1 MRDRPFRV
9 GAIGTGNVFNH
20 AHVPAYVA
28 LDSVQLV
35 AIYDPDLQAAERT
48 RQNYTEQLTQATGD
62 PADPAEVVLCTSP
75 EVLLEQVDMV
85 DICTPARWHPYYVA
99 MALERDIHAMTEKPM
114 ARTWWEAQHAA
125 TVASESRALFQ
136 LNDDNVFL
144 PRYRILRNI
153 IDSGMIGQVQTVWIA
168 RGSHGPESNPWFWQ
182 PQEGGGGCVMDYGT
196 HAVTSVWFLIGYDK
210 VPTEVR
216 SLGLATRQRMRLI
229 GRRFRQ
235 IEIDDDAHFKVRF
248 VDPANGDWVTAVI
261 EATWSWPELG
271 PRGDSL
277 HGYISIK
284 GSTGVATGYV
294 DEEDRDYV
302 RVTWYADGERLF
314 PVETVLAER
323 ESFQAEIDNF
333 VRCIQAGE
341 PSILNADV
349 GVGVMGVL
357 NAAQLS
363 ELRGR
368 VAITL
373 QDVAEFSQ
381 QVAGDAPNPW
391 QGGDRIISVLAK
403 PYQLSTVQAPSGSSD
418 PGGQAH

>member
-1 MRDRPFRV
+1 MSDEPFRV

-28 LDSVQLV
+28 LDSVQLA
-35 AIYDPDLQAAERT
+35 AIYDPDPRAAERT
-48 RQNYTEQLTQATGD
+48 RQSYAEQLAQATGS
-62 PADPAEVVLCTSP
+62 PADPAEVALCSSP
-75 EVLLEQVDMV
+75 EALLEQVDMV

-114 ARTWWEAQHAA
+114 ARTWWEARHAA
-125 TVASESRALFQ
+125 EVAAESSAFFQ
-136 LNDDNVFL
+136 LNDDNPFL
-144 PRYRILRNI
+144 PRYRVLRNV

-168 RGSHGPESNPWFWQ
+168 RGSHGPERNPWFWQ
-182 PQEGGGGCVMDYGT
+182 SQEGGGGCVMDYGT
-196 HAVTSVWFLIGYDK
+196 HAVTSVWFLLGYDK
-210 VPTEVR
+210 VVAEVR
-216 SLGLATRQRMRLI
+216 SLGLAARQRMRLI
-229 GRRFRQ
+229 GGRFRQ

-277 HGYISIK
+277 HGYINIR
-284 GSTGVATGYV
+284 GSTGVATGTV
-294 DEEDRDYV
+294 DEEGHDYV
-302 RVTWYADGERLF
+302 RVTGYAGGERLI

-333 VRCIQAGE
+333 VRCIQADE

-368 VAITL
+368 VAVTP

-381 QVAGDAPNPW
+381 QVAGDAPDPW
-391 QGGDRIISVLAK
+391 QGGDRIIAALAK
-403 PYQLSTVQAPSGSSD
+403 PYQLD
-418 PGGQAH
+418 

>member
-1 MRDRPFRV
+1 
-9 GAIGTGNVFNH
+9 
-20 AHVPAYVA
+20 
-28 LDSVQLV
+28 
-35 AIYDPDLQAAERT
+35 
-48 RQNYTEQLTQATGD
+48 
-62 PADPAEVVLCTSP
+62 
-75 EVLLEQVDMV
+75 
-85 DICTPARWHPYYVA
+85 
-99 MALERDIHAMTEKPM
+99 
-114 ARTWWEAQHAA
+114 
-125 TVASESRALFQ
+125 
-136 LNDDNVFL
+136 
-144 PRYRILRNI
+144 
-153 IDSGMIGQVQTVWIA
+153 MIGQVQTVWIA
-168 RGSHGPESNPWFWQ
+168 RGSHGPERNPWFWQ

-196 HAVTSVWFLIGYDK
+196 HAVTSVWFLLGYDK
-210 VPTEVR
+210 VVAEVR
-216 SLGLATRQRMRLI
+216 SLGLAARQRMRLT
-229 GRRFRQ
+229 GGRFRQ

-248 VDPANGDWVTAVI
+248 VDPEDGDWVTAVI
-261 EATWSWPELG
+261 EAAWSWPELG

-277 HGYISIK
+277 HGYICIK

-302 RVTWYADGERLF
+302 RVTWYAGGERLF

-323 ESFQAEIDNF
+323 ESFHAEIDNF

-381 QVAGDAPNPW
+381 QIADDTPDPW
-391 QGGDRIISVLAK
+391 QGGDRIIVALAK
-403 PYQLSTVQAPSGSSD
+403 PYQLDTVQATSGSEY
-418 PGGQAH
+418 PEGQAH